1 MQHSTQRWTLL
12 GKVRV
17 GGQAG
22 TWKSE
27 SCSSLTA
34 GQHLVTERC
43 PPSLRLL
50 IWEVVPTHVG
60 LQQKAP
66 RTMRQ
71 KLQFCAVHG
80 AIQGLHTALYR
91 HRACRG
97 KASTSPSSSFTN
109 PGLPGTISTCIV
121 RAR

>member
-17 GGQAG
+17 VGQAG

-27 SCSSLTA
+27 SCSALTA
-34 GQHLVTERC
+34 GQHSVTDRC
-43 PPSLRLL
+43 PPFLRLL

-66 RTMRQ
+66 RAMRQ

-80 AIQGLHTALYR
+80 VHP
-91 HRACRG
+91 RA
-97 KASTSPSSSFTN
+97 AHSSLQTKS
-109 PGLPGTISTCIV
+109 LPGQSLHLSFQLIH
-121 RAR
+121 